1 MVHILLKA
9 KEKGYLCAE
18 AMDPAEGDLVMVNGK
33 GKCTVL
39 KRMGMR
45 LRVEVEETGKPSW
58 SEVTEMDAD
67 AQIGRVGTDL
77 DLRRRSG
84 RPARTLW
91 LTPIVS
97 RSSANARTQSQ
108 HSSQYEECWD

>member
-58 SEVTEMDAD
+58 SEVKDVVEILNGNSVEASSVPAGAAPSAPSRLTCVRF
-67 AQIGRVGTDL
+67 ILILSSPRIPP
-77 DLRRRSG
+77 SSSS
-84 RPARTLW
+84 RPPLI
-91 LTPIVS
+91 L
-97 RSSANARTQSQ
+97 
-108 HSSQYEECWD
+108 